1 MTGNVT
7 ISFKNLI
14 TMLDGKA
21 IKAIMED
28 NSPSVCKICIP
39 QTRPKEMNKIDLIN
53 NKKINITYF
62 EFGISLL
69 NLWINTFDCML
80 HVAYRMKL
88 KCWTVRGEDNKDFML
103 NENKRVQQELKE
115 QLGLRVDYPV
125 PGSGFSNSG
134 NTAIIFLIIWR

>member
-53 NKKINITYF
+53 NKKININNL
-62 EFGISLL
+62 EFGISPLH
-69 NLWINTFDCML
+69 LWINTLDCML
-80 HVAYRMKL
+80 HIAYRMKL
-88 KCWTVRGEDNKDFML
+88 KCWAVRGEDNKEIML
-103 NENKRVQQELKE
+103 NEKKRVQQELKE
-115 QLGLRVDYPV
+115 
-125 PGSGFSNSG
+125 
-134 NTAIIFLIIWR
+134 